1 MFVILRQ
8 NQESIDIVK
17 RKPKRLLHGVAERI
31 MSSYLD
37 TNSKNKTHGKFDAHR
52 GLNTYAA

>member
-17 RKPKRLLHGVAERI
+17 RKPKRLHGVAERI